1 MFVWSLTYRWVVS
14 DRLSSNK
21 RSEDPSSLYFYF
33 LLVTDSMSIVKAN
46 MKKLPS
52 SSSLLWFFFTRGFF
66 ADMIFRRGKMI
77 RESNASQRDKLLFA
91 LSISHVIQYELS
103 KEILKILAIQIIE
116 KSLGFIISDNSI
128 IFRQDFVHIM
138 DLIIG
143 NKYTLL
149 DDWLLIQSSLFV
161 DDHRRP
167 GAGPPNCFPTLRTFP
182 YFSLFDMDLRIRHL
196 LTD

>member
-1 MFVWSLTYRWVVS
+1 MVS

-66 ADMIFRRGKMI
+66 ADMIFRRRKI

-149 DDWLLIQSSLFV
+149 LDDWLLILQSLFV

-167 GAGPPNCFPTLRTFP
+167 GAGPPNCFPTFRTFP
-182 YFSLFDMDLRIRHL
+182 YFSLFDVDLRIRHL